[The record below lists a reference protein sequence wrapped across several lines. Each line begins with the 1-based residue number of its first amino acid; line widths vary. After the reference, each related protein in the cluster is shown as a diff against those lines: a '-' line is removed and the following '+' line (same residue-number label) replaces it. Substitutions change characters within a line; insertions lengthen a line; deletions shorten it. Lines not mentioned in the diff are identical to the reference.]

1 MAIPRLLVFLTC
13 FITPLALANNQAD
26 PWEGFNRSIFAFNDR
41 LDRFIIRPVAV
52 AYGKVTPAVV
62 DQSVTRVFSNAGEPM
77 VIINDLAQFKW
88 RQAVSDTAR
97 FLINTTIGFFGVFD
111 VATPLGFQKH
121 NEDFGQTLGYWGVG
135 SGPYIVLPFLGSKTL
150 RSLTGDIADQIIG
163 IDSNRAI
170 DQSDDRLS
178 LLGLRLVDLRSD
190 LIPSEGF
197 ISGDRYTFIR
207 SAYLQ
212 RREYL
217 VNDGI
222 VFDDFDDD
230 FDDDF

>member
-1 MAIPRLLVFLTC
+1 MAVPRLLLLLTC
-13 FITPLALANNQAD
+13 FLSPLVLANNPAD

-62 DQSVTRVFSNAGEPM
+62 DQSITRVFSNAGEPM

-150 RSLTGDIADQIIG
+150 RSLTGDITDQIIG

-170 DQSDDRLS
+170 DQSNDRLS